1 MLTLAAESAVAQMS
15 TNAQSET
22 LPSDAEI
29 LSRVN
34 AIRNNW
40 STSERLQRR
49 RAAEERFEN
58 LLDTLCLAEAA

>member
-1 MLTLAAESAVAQMS
+1 MLTLTAESAVAQM
-15 TNAQSET
+15 TTTAQSET

-29 LSRVN
+29 MRRVH
-34 AIRNNW
+34 AIRSNW
-40 STSERLQRR
+40 TISEKLQRR